1 MIAMNNFVILPI
13 LIPLLTGIIL
23 IFVNKYTKAAR
34 GISLLSTLLTVAV
47 SLALVNQVYQN
58 GIQTLNLGDW
68 DAPFGIVLVADM
80 LASLLVTTGS
90 IVVLA
95 CILYSFKN
103 IGKER
108 ESFYYYAAVQFL
120 MLGVLGAFLTGDLFN
135 LFVFFEVML
144 MASYVLIV
152 HGGTRPQLR
161 ESFKYILVNV
171 ISSALFVIGVAYLY
185 AVTGTVNM
193 ADLSA
198 KISELGQPGIVT
210 VISILFLVVFGLKGA
225 IFPLFF
231 WLPGSYKAPPTPITA
246 LFGALLTKVG
256 VYSIIRT
263 FTIIFYHDTGFTHTL
278 IGILA
283 GFTIVVGVIGAIA
296 YWDVKQIIIYNILT
310 AVGVILVGVATLTP
324 TSLTGSIY
332 YLIHDMIIK
341 AALLLLVGAMI
352 VITGTSNLKKMGGLI
367 NHHPYLGWMFFI
379 ATISLAGIPPFSGFI
394 GKLLIVRGSL
404 ASEHYA
410 LVAAILISSLL
421 VLFSVMKIFIN
432 GFWGEA
438 KLRKEEEKGT
448 TKGLLFPITLLLSLS
463 IALGFGAEWFYP
475 YISQAAQDLTD
486 PSIYIQAV
494 LKE

>member
-1 MIAMNNFVILPI
+1 MNNFVILPI
-13 LIPLLTGIIL
+13 LIPLMTGIIL

-34 GISLLSTLLTVAV
+34 GISLISTILTVIV
-47 SLALVNQVYQN
+47 SLLLVNHVYQN

-80 LASLLVTTGS
+80 LAALLVTAGS

-108 ESFYYYAAVQFL
+108 ESFFYYAAVQFL
-120 MLGVLGAFLTGDLFN
+120 MVGVLGAFLTGDLFN

-144 MASYVLIV
+144 MSSYVLIV
-152 HGGTRPQLR
+152 HGGTKPQLR
-161 ESFKYILVNV
+161 ESIKYILVNV

-198 KISELGQPGIVT
+198 KISELGQPGLVT

-231 WLPGSYKAPPTPITA
+231 WLPGSYHAPPTPITA

-263 FTIIFYHDTGFTHTL
+263 FTIIFYNDTGFTHTL

-283 GFTIVVGVIGAIA
+283 GLTIVVGVIGAVS
-296 YWDVKQIIIYNILT
+296 YWDVKKIIIYNILT

-324 TSLTGSIY
+324 TALTGSIY

-341 AALLLLVGAMI
+341 AALFLLVGAMI

-367 NHHPYLGWMFFI
+367 KHHPYLGWMFFI

-394 GKLLIVRGSL
+394 GKLLIVKGSL
-404 ASEHYA
+404 ANEHYM

-421 VLFSVMKIFIN
+421 VLYSVMKIFIN

-438 KLRKEEEKGT
+438 KLRKEEEKGS
-448 TKGLLFPITLLLSLS
+448 TKGLLLPITLLLSLS

-475 YISQAAQDLTD
+475 YISQAAQVLTD
-486 PSIYIQAV
+486 PSIYVQAV